1 MPTVSGSI
9 YYDPARN
16 ANSAVGVTGLADIP
30 VVLQDTATLV
40 RQIVLTAANGIYSF
54 INVPAGNYRIVEAFG
69 RLAACRAPL
78 ISAPLCSTPCR
89 SPCCRPSA

>member
-9 YYDPARN
+9 YYDSARS

-40 RQIVLTAANGIYSF
+40 RQIVLTAANGTYSF
-54 INVPAGNYRIVEAFG
+54 INVPAGN
-69 RLAACRAPL
+69 
-78 ISAPLCSTPCR
+78 
-89 SPCCRPSA
+89 